1 MSDLIAKST
10 NETNS
15 GIFVTD
21 EVNKSFVYEA
31 GDGTVIHV
39 QSSKTRYD
47 RKNTIKICSET
58 NNINATIQ
66 FESNEDFRKFCDLLD
81 GLK

>member
-21 EVNKSFVYEA
+21 EVNKSFIYES

-39 QSSKTRYD
+39 QSAKTRYD
-47 RKNTIKICSET
+47 RKNTIKICSEA
-58 NNINATIQ
+58 NNINAVIQ
-66 FESNEDFRKFCDLLD
+66 FESNDDFKKFCELLNS
-81 GLK
+81 LK

>member
-21 EVNKSFVYEA
+21 EVNKSFAYEA

-47 RKNTIKICSET
+47 RKTTIKICSDT
-58 NNINATIQ
+58 NNINAAIQ
-66 FESNEDFRKFCDLLD
+66 FENEEDFRKFRELLD
-81 GLK
+81 TLD